1 MMKEVR
7 ISVFVMILA
16 GTSVEA
22 GPILGATGGKVSFI
36 AALPQHN
43 INVLREAVLNMSNH
57 THSDY
62 GKFWTIDQIQNLV
75 SPCPGITQT
84 VQDFFMNHSIKC
96 DDYGDALK
104 CVGDRQ
110 VVFDLFNVNSLGSE
124 YAIPKPLEGLVEFVE
139 GLSKRRHNGIVPK
152 INVSGMSID
161 VDPGYVGVEP
171 VRKLYNISAVN
182 VSEDVVAVEYQGESG
197 FSNDDLIQ
205 SQKQNGLVAN
215 PITSNHNIGSDGE
228 PDTETELD
236 IQMLAYANNVTIW
249 YWGSDAWLWTWAVNF
264 FNTPV
269 VPYVASHS
277 WGWAI
282 DQQCTIIPCNTT
294 DQAYVNRVNIEYLK
308 IAARGVTMLTASGD
322 SGAPGRSDESCQGI
336 NRTVVSIFPGS
347 SPYVLSVGATFV
359 AQSASASGAQ
369 NWTTPLCQQNGC
381 TYGNSEA
388 VVNFAN
394 VSWTAGGGFGVDVTE
409 VRPVWQAEAVRG
421 YFAQHP
427 PLPSNFNPLGRAYP
441 DISTVGHNCPTWQN
455 NYLSQ
460 VDGTSCSSP
469 MMGSI
474 IALINSHQRSM
485 GKPRLGLAAPI
496 LYAMYYSDP
505 TIFNDITVGNNW
517 CTESMCCPTRSN
529 GGSDY
534 GYVATKG
541 FDPVTGL
548 GTPNVGKML
557 SWLDIHT

>member
-1 MMKEVR
+1 MCAM
-7 ISVFVMILA
+7 IVMLLA
-16 GTSVEA
+16 GAVA
-22 GPILGATGGKVSFI
+22 GTGTGVNKVSFI

-43 INVLREAVLNMSNH
+43 ISVLREAVLNMSNH

-62 GKFWTIDQIQNLV
+62 GKFWTIDQIQDLI

-84 VQDFFMNHSIKC
+84 VQDFFMNHSIIC
-96 DDYGDALK
+96 NDYGDALK

-110 VVFDLFNVNSLGSE
+110 VVFDLFNADSKSKSKSKSTSNSK
-124 YAIPKPLEGLVEFVE
+124 YAIPKPLQGLVEFVE
-139 GLSKRRHNGIVPK
+139 GLSKRHHNDIVPK
-152 INVSGMSID
+152 INVSSKD
-161 VDPGYVGVEP
+161 ADPGYVGVES
-171 VRKLYNISAVN
+171 VRKLYNIPAVN
-182 VSEDVVAVEYQGESG
+182 VSESAVAVEYQGESG
-197 FSNDDLIQ
+197 FSNDDLVQ
-205 SQKQNGLVAN
+205 SQTQNGLVAN
-215 PITSNHNIGSDGE
+215 PITPNHNIGSDGN

-236 IQMLAYANNVTIW
+236 VQMLAYANNVTIW

-359 AQSASASGAQ
+359 VQPASATQ

-381 TYGNSEA
+381 TYGKSEA
-388 VVNFAN
+388 VVNFEN
-394 VSWTAGGGFGVDVTE
+394 VSWTAGGGFGVDATE
-409 VRPVWQAEAVRG
+409 VQPVWQAEAVRG

-441 DISTVGHNCPTWQN
+441 DISTVGHNCPTWQD
-455 NYLSQ
+455 NYLSP

-469 MMGSI
+469 IMGSI

-496 LYAMYYSDP
+496 IYAMYYDDP

-517 CTESMCCPTRSN
+517 CTESLCCPTRNDS
-529 GGSDY
+529 GSDY

-541 FDPVTGL
+541 FDPVTGV

-557 SWLDIHT
+557 AWLDMHT